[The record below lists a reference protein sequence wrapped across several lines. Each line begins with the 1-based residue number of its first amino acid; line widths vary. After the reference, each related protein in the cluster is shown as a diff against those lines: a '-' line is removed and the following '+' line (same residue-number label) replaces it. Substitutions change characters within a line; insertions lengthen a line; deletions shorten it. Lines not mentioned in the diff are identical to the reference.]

1 MNNSGLVK
9 LVMGLSSINWKGL
22 MVVMLL
28 LAGADAA
35 MAQPRERPMPKT
47 LKDNLWYGGS
57 FGLGLAGSQGF
68 TQFNLGIFP
77 MVGYKIIP
85 WFSVGPRLGFDYN
98 YYKGTSVLGKPAS
111 TNVFSFY
118 GGAFMRAKIYWGV
131 FAQGEYGV
139 DLGKF
144 PEVDQF
150 GRLNVDVNNKVI
162 KRQVTRESGLVG
174 LGYNSGGKFASE
186 ILLLYNLLEPDDSQF
201 SPWNYRLG
209 FTYNF

>member
-68 TQFNLGIFP
+68 TQFNLGIAA
-77 MVGYKIIP
+77 
-85 WFSVGPRLGFDYN
+85 L
-98 YYKGTSVLGKPAS
+98 
-111 TNVFSFY
+111 
-118 GGAFMRAKIYWGV
+118 IYRN
-131 FAQGEYGV
+131 F
-139 DLGKF
+139 
-144 PEVDQF
+144 
-150 GRLNVDVNNKVI
+150 
-162 KRQVTRESGLVG
+162 QV
-174 LGYNSGGKFASE
+174 
-186 ILLLYNLLEPDDSQF
+186 
-201 SPWNYRLG
+201 
-209 FTYNF
+209 

>member
-1 MNNSGLVK
+1 MNSSGLMKFVK
-9 LVMGLSSINWKGL
+9 RMSVSHWKGML
-22 MVVMLL
+22 VVIFLCI
-28 LAGADAA
+28 GAIAA
-35 MAQPRERPMPKT
+35 SAQQRERPMPKT
-47 LKDNLWYGGS
+47 LKDKIWYGGS

-68 TQFNLGIFP
+68 TQFNLGLFP

-111 TNVFSFY
+111 ANVFSFY
-118 GGAFMRAKIYWGV
+118 AGAFMRTKLYWGV

-162 KRQVTRESGLVG
+162 KRSVTRESGLVG

-186 ILLLYNLLEPDDSQF
+186 ILLLYNLLEPEDSQF